1 MGFSEAVSAGWR
13 SLQVSMVS
21 HFAASTLTGTRAP
34 GIAHGIS
41 NLREELNRKTVDLI
55 AEVLKE
61 AVEGGNKWT

>member
-1 MGFSEAVSAGWR
+1 M
-13 SLQVSMVS
+13 QVSMVS